1 MSLPEPTILIDQ
13 LYKEISKNIDINTC
27 LIGIPNGGHLI
38 LNELK
43 KKIKLDINYGLIDC
57 SFYRDDLDISGLKV
71 REKTTS
77 INFNVDGKKI
87 ILIDDVFYTGRTIRA
102 AMNELFDFGRP
113 KEIKLFV
120 LIDREM
126 NELPIKPDFSS
137 CKINIPFQEYID
149 LINKDGKLIFR
160 SREI

>member
-1 MSLPEPTILIDQ
+1 MSLPEPTDLIEQ
-13 LYKEISKNIDINTC
+13 LYEEISKDIDINTC
-27 LIGIPNGGHLI
+27 LIGIPNGGNLI

-43 KKIKLDINYGLIDC
+43 KKIKLNINYGLIDC

-71 REKTTS
+71 REKNTS
-77 INFNVDGKKI
+77 INFNVDGKRI

-126 NELPIKPDFSS
+126 NELPIRPDFSS
-137 CKINIPFQEYID
+137 CKINIPFYEYID
-149 LINKDGKLIFR
+149 LIKKDEKLIFR
-160 SREI
+160 SRET

>member
-1 MSLPEPTILIDQ
+1 MSLPEPTDLIEQ
-13 LYKEISKNIDINTC
+13 LYEEISKDIDINTC